1 MRRKKIGDKKGPR
14 TETASAGLKHIYVA
28 ILRGTK
34 YVL

>member
-1 MRRKKIGDKKGPR
+1 MTCAAFLKYGGPR
-14 TETASAGLKHIYVA
+14 TERASAGLKYIYVA